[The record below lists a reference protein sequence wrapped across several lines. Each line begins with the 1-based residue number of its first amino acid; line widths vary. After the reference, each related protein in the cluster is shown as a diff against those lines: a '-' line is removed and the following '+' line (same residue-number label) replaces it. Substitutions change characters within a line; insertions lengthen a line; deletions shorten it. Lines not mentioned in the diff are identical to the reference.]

1 MSWASATSSVSPEI
15 VMALAGCRPRGP
27 RADFRLGA
35 TRSERP
41 GELLGA
47 RCDDRRVY
55 ARIFIHATCL
65 GVGRR
70 RLLDPLPQNHG
81 LEGEFAC
88 YPTRDLGRRRIN
100 HTRFR
105 GTDFCAADQFFA
117 EFYMVIFRNDYKYVY
132 DYPELFARKALIP
145 GS

>member
-1 MSWASATSSVSPEI
+1 MRHASVSGGI
-15 VMALAGCRPRGP
+15 ASSIRYRKITALR
-27 RADFRLGA
+27 
-35 TRSERP
+35 
-41 GELLGA
+41 GEL
-47 RCDDRRVY
+47 
-55 ARIFIHATCL
+55 
-65 GVGRR
+65 
-70 RLLDPLPQNHG
+70 
-81 LEGEFAC
+81 AC

-105 GTDFCAADQFFA
+105 GTEFCAADQFFT